1 MAPYFY
7 MIVFFIICEEIVE
20 RLGSRLHRLYSWYS
34 ITVKRPKRKA
44 NTMKKAEL
52 DNLIANGKTL
62 DDLIYDFELNN
73 DEIVSR
79 DIILDF
85 AINQIQNDR
94 LFLARHVLDAVDKEY
109 ADFYSYDMSMGT
121 LEMPTAI
128 TSIEDLY
135 DFVD

>member
-1 MAPYFY
+1 MN
-7 MIVFFIICEEIVE
+7 V
-20 RLGSRLHRLYSWYS
+20 
-34 ITVKRPKRKA
+34 T
-44 NTMKKAEL
+44 EL
-52 DNLIANGKTL
+52 DKLIEDGKTF
-62 DDLIYDFELNN
+62 DDLIYDFEFAN

-94 LFLARHVLDAVDKEY
+94 LFLARHILDAVDNEY

-121 LEMPTAI
+121 LETPTAI

-135 DFVD
+135 NFVEFDNDYCCGVYKLMFTNG

>member
-1 MAPYFY
+1 M
-7 MIVFFIICEEIVE
+7 
-20 RLGSRLHRLYSWYS
+20 
-34 ITVKRPKRKA
+34 TKD
-44 NTMKKAEL
+44 EL
-52 DNLIANGKTL
+52 NKLIADGKTI
-62 DDLIYDFELNN
+62 DDVIYDFEANN
-73 DEIVSR
+73 DYIVSR

-121 LEMPTAI
+121 LETPTAI

-135 DFVD
+135 DYVED

>member
-1 MAPYFY
+1 
-7 MIVFFIICEEIVE
+7 
-20 RLGSRLHRLYSWYS
+20 
-34 ITVKRPKRKA
+34 
-44 NTMKKAEL
+44 MKKAEL
-52 DNLIANGKTL
+52 DKLIADGKTF
-62 DDLIYDFELNN
+62 DDLIYDFEFSN

-121 LEMPTAI
+121 LETPTAI

-135 DFVD
+135 DFVDQENYNECYRA

>member
-1 MAPYFY
+1 MTK
-7 MIVFFIICEEIVE
+7 E
-20 RLGSRLHRLYSWYS
+20 
-34 ITVKRPKRKA
+34 
-44 NTMKKAEL
+44 EL
-52 DNLIANGKTL
+52 DKLIADGKTL
-62 DDLIYDFELNN
+62 DDVIYDFELSN

-94 LFLARHVLDAVDKEY
+94 LFLARHILDAVDKEY

>member
-1 MAPYFY
+1 M
-7 MIVFFIICEEIVE
+7 
-20 RLGSRLHRLYSWYS
+20 
-34 ITVKRPKRKA
+34 TKD
-44 NTMKKAEL
+44 EL
-52 DNLIANGKTL
+52 NKLIADGKTL
-62 DDLIYDFELNN
+62 DDVIYYFEANN
-73 DEIVSR
+73 DYIVSR

-121 LEMPTAI
+121 LETPTAI

-135 DFVD
+135 DYVED

>member
-1 MAPYFY
+1 M
-7 MIVFFIICEEIVE
+7 
-20 RLGSRLHRLYSWYS
+20 
-34 ITVKRPKRKA
+34 TKD
-44 NTMKKAEL
+44 EL
-52 DNLIANGKTL
+52 DKIIADGKTL
-62 DDLIYDFELNN
+62 DDVIYYFEANN
-73 DEIVSR
+73 DYIVSR

-121 LEMPTAI
+121 LETPTAI

-135 DFVD
+135 DYVED

>member
-1 MAPYFY
+1 MD
-7 MIVFFIICEEIVE
+7 
-20 RLGSRLHRLYSWYS
+20 
-34 ITVKRPKRKA
+34 KD
-44 NTMKKAEL
+44 EL
-52 DNLIANGKTL
+52 NKLIADGKTL
-62 DDLIYDFELNN
+62 DDVIYDFEANN
-73 DEIVSR
+73 DYIVSR

-121 LEMPTAI
+121 LETPTAI

-135 DFVD
+135 DYVED

>member
-1 MAPYFY
+1 M
-7 MIVFFIICEEIVE
+7 
-20 RLGSRLHRLYSWYS
+20 
-34 ITVKRPKRKA
+34 TKD
-44 NTMKKAEL
+44 EL
-52 DNLIANGKTL
+52 DKLIADGKMF
-62 DDLIYDFELNN
+62 DDLIYDFEFSN

-85 AINQIQNDR
+85 AINQIQNER
-94 LFLARHVLDAVDKEY
+94 LFLACHILDAVDKEY

-121 LEMPTAI
+121 LETPTAI

>member
-1 MAPYFY
+1 
-7 MIVFFIICEEIVE
+7 
-20 RLGSRLHRLYSWYS
+20 
-34 ITVKRPKRKA
+34 
-44 NTMKKAEL
+44 MKKAEL
-52 DNLIANGKTL
+52 DKLIADGKTF
-62 DDLIYDFELNN
+62 DDLIYDFEFAN

-79 DIILDF
+79 DVILDF

-94 LFLARHVLDAVDKEY
+94 LFLARHILDAVDKEY

-121 LEMPTAI
+121 LETPTAI

>member
-1 MAPYFY
+1 M
-7 MIVFFIICEEIVE
+7 
-20 RLGSRLHRLYSWYS
+20 
-34 ITVKRPKRKA
+34 TKD
-44 NTMKKAEL
+44 EL
-52 DNLIANGKTL
+52 NKLIADGMTL
-62 DDLIYDFELNN
+62 DDVIYDFEANN
-73 DEIVSR
+73 DYIVSR

-121 LEMPTAI
+121 LETPTAI

-135 DFVD
+135 DYVED

>member
-1 MAPYFY
+1 M
-7 MIVFFIICEEIVE
+7 
-20 RLGSRLHRLYSWYS
+20 
-34 ITVKRPKRKA
+34 T
-44 NTMKKAEL
+44 NDEL
-52 DNLIANGKTL
+52 NKLIADGKTL
-62 DDLIYDFELNN
+62 DDVIYDFEANN
-73 DEIVSR
+73 DYIVSR

-121 LEMPTAI
+121 LETPTAI

-135 DFVD
+135 DYVED

>member
-1 MAPYFY
+1 
-7 MIVFFIICEEIVE
+7 
-20 RLGSRLHRLYSWYS
+20 
-34 ITVKRPKRKA
+34 
-44 NTMKKAEL
+44 MKKAEL
-52 DNLIANGKTL
+52 DKLIADGKTF
-62 DDLIYDFELNN
+62 DDLIYDFEFSN

-79 DIILDF
+79 DVILDF

-94 LFLARHVLDAVDKEY
+94 LFLARHILDAVDKEY

-121 LEMPTAI
+121 LETPTAI

>member
-1 MAPYFY
+1 MD
-7 MIVFFIICEEIVE
+7 
-20 RLGSRLHRLYSWYS
+20 
-34 ITVKRPKRKA
+34 KD
-44 NTMKKAEL
+44 EL
-52 DNLIANGKTL
+52 NKLIADGKTL
-62 DDLIYDFELNN
+62 DDVIYDFEANN
-73 DEIVSR
+73 DYIVSR

-121 LEMPTAI
+121 LETPIAI

-135 DFVD
+135 DYVED

>member
-1 MAPYFY
+1 M
-7 MIVFFIICEEIVE
+7 
-20 RLGSRLHRLYSWYS
+20 
-34 ITVKRPKRKA
+34 TKD
-44 NTMKKAEL
+44 EL
-52 DNLIANGKTL
+52 DKLIADGKTL
-62 DDLIYDFELNN
+62 DDVIYDFEFSN

-94 LFLARHVLDAVDKEY
+94 LFLARHILDAVDKEY